1 MCGRIVAHFRNKP
14 KVAKLLMDANADA
27 SLAMKASGTTP
38 EVIAQKNGH
47 SDVIEIVSNSSDQ
60 DKSKVPEADAK
71 PAEAEAAAAEE
82 PEEVEEA
89 EPEEAKGTE
98 KSDDEKERI
107 HATFKESKYVHID
120 GLDEDETAQ
129 VYRMM
134 ESVEIKAGQDVL
146 SQGETGEFYYG
157 IEAGKC
163 EVLVDGNSVAKLGA
177 GVSFGEISLIHGT
190 PCAATIR
197 VSEDATLWKLDEET
211 FNEIRVRD
219 GEGFVEKS
227 DEVKAR
233 IDATFATCR
242 WINFKTLVNPALL
255 YTSMM
260 EETREPGEGGDLIT
274 QGEDGLFF
282 YGIEDGECEVI
293 VNGKSI
299 AKMGA
304 GSSFGE
310 LALMNKTKCAATIR
324 VTKPCKLWKLDQGT
338 FEILLMRNANNQL
351 GRLKSFLTHV
361 ALLSSLDDKELE
373 SVAEQLKTVKYNT
386 GDTIIEEGDDGD
398 SLYIMDEG
406 TARATKKDINDDDGE
421 PKVLM
426 EYEKGEWFG
435 ELALMGDAKRG
446 ATIKA
451 VGSVKCL
458 QLPRSTFEAFMGKC
472 EDIVKRDKEK
482 YDQVNAAFKSAQ
494 GEPETPRTQ
503 SARQAG
509 RIDGSMEYLA
519 ELQALPG
526 GMNCADCGEA
536 KPTWGSSN
544 TGALICLS
552 CSGVHRLIGAH
563 NSKML
568 SVKLDA
574 WEPELVENMKE
585 GNEAVNARLE
595 KLLKPEDKPQEGC
608 AREKLEDF
616 IYSKYV
622 AKNFCE
628 GGSGKVDVFPERK
641 DEKRSESNIGMIVM
655 SESAITPTPFLC
667 QPPQQASAT
676 QHIRSPG

>member
-1 MCGRIVAHFRNKP
+1 MA
-14 KVAKLLMDANADA
+14 ANADP

-38 EVIAQKNGH
+38 LGIAEKNGH
-47 SDVIEIVSNSSDQ
+47 SDIVEIVNS
-60 DKSKVPEADAK
+60 ADADK
-71 PAEAEAAAAEE
+71 ATEAPAQESEE
-82 PEEVEEA
+82 SEESDDDVEEA
-89 EPEEAKGTE
+89 EPEEIRGSA
-98 KSDDEKERI
+98 KSDDEKKRI
-107 HATFKESKYVHID
+107 DDTFRASKYIIMTDV
-120 GLDEDETAQ
+120 DEDEQDLA
-129 VYRMM
+129 YRMM
-134 ESVEIKAGQDVL
+134 ESVVL
-146 SQGETGEFYYG
+146 KSGEEVVSQGDVGEYYYG
-157 IEAGKC
+157 IEAGQC
-163 EVLVDGNSVAKLGA
+163 EVLVDGNSVAKLPAGA
-177 GVSFGEISLIHGT
+177 AFGEISLIHGT

-197 VSEDATLWKLDEET
+197 VTEDATLWRLEAET
-211 FNEIRVRD
+211 FNDIRVRD

-227 DEVKAR
+227 DEVKQR
-233 IDATFATCR
+233 IDETFATCR
-242 WINFKTLVNPALL
+242 WIDFKTLTNPSLL

-274 QGEDGLFF
+274 QGEDGRFF
-282 YGIEDGECEVI
+282 YGIEDGEVEVL
-293 VNGKSI
+293 VNGKHV
-299 AKMGA
+299 AKMGS

-324 VTKPCKLWKLDQGT
+324 VTKPCRLWKLDQDT
-338 FEILLMRNANNQL
+338 FDILLMRNANSQL

-361 ALLSSLDDKELE
+361 ALLSSLTNKELD
-373 SVAEQLKTVKYNT
+373 SVAEQLKTVKYSAN
-386 GDTIIEEGDDGD
+386 DTIIEEGDEGD

-406 TARATKKDINDDDGE
+406 TARATKQGIDDEDGE

-435 ELALMGDAKRG
+435 ELALMGNAKRG

-451 VGSVKCL
+451 VDSVKCL

-482 YDQVNAAFKSAQ
+482 YDMVNAALKAAEGQ
-494 GEPETPRTQ
+494 PETPRSQ
-503 SARQAG
+503 SARQKG
-509 RIDGSMEYLA
+509 RVDGSMDFLA
-519 ELQALPG
+519 ELQRLPG

-585 GNEAVNARLE
+585 GNDAVNARLE
-595 KLLKPEDKPQEGC
+595 KLLKPEEKPTPGC
-608 AREKLEDF
+608 KREALEDF

-622 AKNFCE
+622 AKNFSE
-628 GGSGKVDVFPERK
+628 GGNGKLEAFPERK

-655 SESAITPTPFLC
+655 SESHAQTTPAYILFPFARL
-667 QPPQQASAT
+667 PHSLWWHFLNT
-676 QHIRSPG
+676 VWSDLLRSWSCVHNGKVNFWRGR